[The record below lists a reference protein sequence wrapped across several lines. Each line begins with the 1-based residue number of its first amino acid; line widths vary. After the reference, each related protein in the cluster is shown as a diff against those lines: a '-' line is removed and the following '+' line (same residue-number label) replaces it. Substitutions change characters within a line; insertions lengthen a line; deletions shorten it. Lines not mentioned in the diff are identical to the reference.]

1 MTDDVTR
8 MGCVPA
14 GTRKKTDKQSP
25 VSLAVLF
32 LDLKDF
38 LATNVS
44 QLRDL

>member
-14 GTRKKTDKQSP
+14 GTRKKTDKQSLIN
-25 VSLAVLF
+25 LAVSF

-38 LATNVS
+38 LATDVS
-44 QLRDL
+44 PLRDL